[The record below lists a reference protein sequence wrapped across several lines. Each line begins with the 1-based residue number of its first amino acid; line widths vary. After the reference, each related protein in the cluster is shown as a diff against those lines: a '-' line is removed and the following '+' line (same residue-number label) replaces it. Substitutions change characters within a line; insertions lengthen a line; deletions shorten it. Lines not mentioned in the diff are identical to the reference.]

1 MKSNS
6 DGLMIDGIVGYI
18 DRDNIDTDQIIPTEY
33 LKSIKKFGFEDYL
46 FDGWRYHDDG
56 RLGIKKE
63 EREINE
69 DFILNKTPF
78 NESKILLARDNFGC
92 GSSREHAVW
101 ALRDFGIKAVIA
113 SSFGDISSNVGLLVG
128 SGLKKNPMTC
138 AHQILDELNKND
150 LKNIKSITVTKP
162 GFINFFIEDSFY
174 QNYIGTI
181 NSLKSKFG
189 RSSIGKGKKANVE
202 FVSANPTG
210 PLTVGHGRNAVIGD
224 TVSNI
229 LVWNGFD
236 VTREFTQKIWQDCSS
251 HKFLYVLSKNI

>member
-6 DGLMIDGIVGYI
+6 EGLMIDGIVGYI

-113 SSFGDISSNVGLLVG
+113 SSFGDIFYNNCFKNRVLPIQ
-128 SGLKKNPMTC
+128 LKKN
-138 AHQILDELNKND
+138 QIEELFKTVQDEIVEFSIDLQERIITNGDKEISFDVEDHLIDRIIYGLDDVDITLKVKDQIHNFEKNR
-150 LKNIKSITVTKP
+150 KETRPWV
-162 GFINFFIEDSFY
+162 FINE
-174 QNYIGTI
+174 
-181 NSLKSKFG
+181 
-189 RSSIGKGKKANVE
+189 
-202 FVSANPTG
+202 
-210 PLTVGHGRNAVIGD
+210 
-224 TVSNI
+224 
-229 LVWNGFD
+229 
-236 VTREFTQKIWQDCSS
+236 
-251 HKFLYVLSKNI
+251 

>member
-56 RLGIKKE
+56 RLGVKKE

-69 DFILNKTPF
+69 DFILNKAPF

-113 SSFGDISSNVGLLVG
+113 SSFGDIFYNNCFKNGVLPIQLQKDQIEELFQIIKDEILELSVDLQKRIITIGDKELSFDVEDHLIDRIIYGLDDV
-128 SGLKKNPMTC
+128 
-138 AHQILDELNKND
+138 D
-150 LKNIKSITVTKP
+150 IT
-162 GFINFFIEDSFY
+162 
-174 QNYIGTI
+174 
-181 NSLKSKFG
+181 LKSKDKIFNFEKN
-189 RSSIGKGKKANVE
+189 RKE
-202 FVSANPTG
+202 
-210 PLTVGHGRNAVIGD
+210 
-224 TVSNI
+224 
-229 LVWNGFD
+229 
-236 VTREFTQKIWQDCSS
+236 TRPWIFINE
-251 HKFLYVLSKNI
+251 